1 MPPAPALL
9 DDVVEQILLRFPPD
23 DPACLVRACLVCKPW
38 RLLLTSTAF
47 LRSYRL
53 FHGPP
58 PMLGFLHRLYHEE
71 PCVARFVPTAKAFLP
86 QRPCRRCWYA
96 LDARHGRA
104 LFYDSE
110 QRPAEFVVWDPVTD
124 FQRRIPLPEET
135 PKSWNAAVLCAVEGC
150 DHLDCHGDNPFLVA
164 FVGTDKTEE
173 GIWTTSARFYSSEA
187 STWSDATSVEHPDA
201 SIEMQPSVL
210 SGNAVYFLC
219 DPSTRILRCDF
230 VGDRELSV
238 IDRPAV
244 DENTEVVLITAEDGA
259 LGFAGMHA
267 SSICFWSME
276 LGADGAVAWLQ
287 YRILDLGTLLPSR
300 ALTIMPDVIGFA
312 EVVDVIFVRTVAGI
326 FTIELNKSDRV
337 RKVSSR
343 GCVCTAIPYTSFYTP
358 DRAIRQFPQPM
369 RMQ

>member
-23 DPACLVRACLVCKPW
+23 EPACLVRACLVCKPW
-38 RLLLTSTAF
+38 RLLLTGTAF

-58 PMLGFLHRLYHEE
+58 PMLGFLHRLYDEE
-71 PCVARFVPTAKAFLP
+71 PCVARFVPTAKAF
-86 QRPCRRCWYA
+86 RPPRPDRRCWYA

-110 QRPAEFVVWDPVTD
+110 QKPAEFVVWDPVTD
-124 FQRRIPLPEET
+124 FQRRIPLPET

-150 DHLDCHGDNPFLVA
+150 DHLDCHGDDPFLVA
-164 FVGTDKTEE
+164 FVGTDKKE
-173 GIWTTSARFYSSEA
+173 GIWITSACFYSSEA
-187 STWSDATSVEHPDA
+187 SAWTDTTSVEHPDA

-230 VGDRELSV
+230 ARERELSV
-238 IDRPAV
+238 IDRPDV
-244 DENTEVVLITAEDGA
+244 HENTIVLITAEDGT
-259 LGFAGMHA
+259 LGFAGVQE
-267 SSICFWSME
+267 SSIYLWSME
-276 LGADGAVAWLQ
+276 LDADGAVAWLQ
-287 YRILDLGTLLPSR
+287 YRVVDLGTLLPSR
-300 ALTIMPDVIGFA
+300 ALMITPDVIGFA
-312 EVVDVIFVRTVAGI
+312 EDVDVIFVRTIVGL
-326 FTIELNKSDRV
+326 FTIELKSGQV

-343 GCVCTAIPYTSFYTP
+343 GSVCTAIPYTSFYTP
-358 DRAIRQFPQPM
+358 DRALRQLPRPV